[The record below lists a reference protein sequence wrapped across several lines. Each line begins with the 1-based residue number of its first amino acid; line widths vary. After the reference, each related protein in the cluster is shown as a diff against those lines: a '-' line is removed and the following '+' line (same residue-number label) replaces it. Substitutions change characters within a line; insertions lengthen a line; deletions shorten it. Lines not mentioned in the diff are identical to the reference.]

1 MKGVY
6 AEDAM
11 DPKEEGAPN
20 SHPVHKSGV
29 DFERVAESSRFREFM
44 AKKKKFILPLT
55 VFFLIFYFTLP
66 VMTSYSDVLNTP
78 VIGDIS
84 WAWIFAFAQFIM
96 TWVLCTMYARK
107 SASFDDDADVIIE
120 EEIVKGG
127 RNR

>member
-11 DPKEEGAPN
+11 DPNEEGPPK
-20 SHPVHKSGV
+20 SHSVHKSGV
-29 DFERVAESSRFREFM
+29 DFERIAESSRFREFM
-44 AKKKKFILPLT
+44 AKKKKFIVPLT

-66 VMTSYSDVLNTP
+66 VMTSYSDFLNTP

-84 WAWIFAFAQFIM
+84 WAWLFALAQFIM
-96 TWVLCTMYARK
+96 TWVLCTMYAKK

-127 RNR
+127 GKR